1 MRVGVTINGERRD
14 ADVEPRLLLVH
25 LIREVFRLTG
35 THIGCDT
42 THCGACTVL
51 LDGRPVKSCTVFAVQ
66 ADGRAVMTV
75 EGLEQDGKLHPLQ
88 EGFVE
93 EHGLQCGYCTPG
105 MLMTSYEFLQ
115 QPSAPERGRD
125 PARDLR
131 EPVPLHGLRQHR
143 QGHPARGRPAGR
155 PAGRK
160 GGMMAPEH
168 APRTSPE
175 VGGMGHSIK
184 RKEDPRFIRGQ
195 GTYVDDVQL
204 PGMLYLDIVRSPY
217 AHAKIVK
224 IDTAKALAIP
234 GVLAVIT
241 GQDLAKYNLHWMPTL
256 MSDTQMVLPV
266 EKVMYQAQ
274 EVAAVLATER
284 YIAADGADAVEVQY
298 EPLPVVV
305 DPKKALE
312 PGAPVLRTDKKDKHD
327 NHIWHWE
334 WGDRAATDRAFRE
347 AAVTVKEDI
356 YLPRIHVAS
365 IETCGCVAQ
374 FDKVSGKLTVWMT
387 TQAPHAI
394 RTVFALVAGHVGLEE
409 HKIRIISPDI
419 GGGFGGKVPVYPGY
433 VIAVAASVLTG
444 KPVKWIEDRM
454 ENLQADSF
462 ARDYH
467 ITAELAATKEGK
479 LTALRI
485 KTIADHGYTDA
496 AANPSKF
503 PAGLFHVCTGS
514 YDLKAA
520 HVEVDGAY
528 TNKPPGGI
536 AYRCSFRVT
545 EAVHTIERMA
555 DLMAHQLGIDPA
567 EFRFQNFIKPEQFPY
582 KSALGWEYDS
592 GDYGRALQKAMDMI
606 GYPALRRE
614 QAEKRARGE
623 LMGIGIS
630 SFTEIVG
637 AGPSK
642 HFDILGLK
650 MFDSCEIRIHPTGR
664 AIARFGTKS
673 QGQGHETTYA
683 QILAEELGIP
693 AAHIQVE
700 EGDTDTAPYGLG
712 TYASRSTPVAGA
724 AAAVAARKIQDKAR
738 KIAAHLL
745 EVAEEDLVW
754 EPGKF
759 SVKGAPSRAKT
770 IQEIAFAAY
779 TNHPQGMEA
788 GLEAVS
794 YYDPPNLTY
803 PFGSYICVVD
813 LDKGTGEV
821 KIRRFVAIDDC
832 GNIINPMIVQGQVHG
847 GLTMGLAPALYEE
860 ISYDEGGNVRGGSFV
875 DYLLPT
881 AVETPKWETGHT
893 ITPSPHHPLGAKGVG
908 ESATVGAPAA
918 IANAVVD
925 ALWHLG
931 VRHVDIPIT
940 PAKVWKLLRDH
951 GVTE

>member
-1 MRVGVTINGERRD
+1 MALR
-14 ADVEPRLLLVH
+14 
-25 LIREVFRLTG
+25 
-35 THIGCDT
+35 T
-42 THCGACTVL
+42 T
-51 LDGRPVKSCTVFAVQ
+51 
-66 ADGRAVMTV
+66 
-75 EGLEQDGKLHPLQ
+75 
-88 EGFVE
+88 
-93 EHGLQCGYCTPG
+93 
-105 MLMTSYEFLQ
+105 
-115 QPSAPERGRD
+115 
-125 PARDLR
+125 
-131 EPVPLHGLRQHR
+131 
-143 QGHPARGRPAGR
+143 
-155 PAGRK
+155 
-160 GGMMAPEH
+160 
-168 APRTSPE
+168 PE
-175 VGGMGHSIK
+175 VSGMGHSMK
-184 RKEDPRFIRGQ
+184 RKEDPRFIRGK
-195 GTYVDDVQL
+195 GTYVDDVVL
-204 PGMLYLDIVRSPY
+204 PGMLYLDIVRSPH

-224 IDTAKALAIP
+224 IDSTKALAVP

-274 EVAAVLATER
+274 EVAAVLATSR
-284 YIAADGADAVEVQY
+284 YAAADGAAVVEVEY
-298 EPLPVVV
+298 DPLPVVV
-305 DPKKALE
+305 DPRKALL
-312 PGAPVLRTDKKDKHD
+312 PGAPVLRTDKKDKKD

-334 WGDRAATDRAFRE
+334 WGDRAATDRAFTE
-347 AAVTVKEDI
+347 AAVTIKEDI

-365 IETCGCVAQ
+365 IETCGCVAS
-374 FDKVSGKLTVWMT
+374 FDKINEQLTVWMT

-394 RTVFALVAGHVGLEE
+394 RTVFALVAGHVGLAED
-409 HKIRIISPDI
+409 KIRIISPDI

-467 ITAELAATKEGK
+467 ITAELAASKDGT

-485 KTIADHGYTDA
+485 KTLADHGYTDA

-545 EAVHTIERMA
+545 EAVHTIERMV
-555 DLMAHQLGIDPA
+555 DLMAHQLKVDPA
-567 EFRFQNFIKPEQFPY
+567 EFRMKNFIKPEQFPY

-592 GDYGRALQKAMDMI
+592 GNYGGALQKAMDMI
-606 GYPALRRE
+606 DYAGLRRE
-614 QAEKRARGE
+614 QIEKRAKGQ

-650 MFDSCEIRIHPTGR
+650 MFDSCEIRVHPTGK

-693 AAHIQVE
+693 AKDIKVE

-724 AAAVAARKIQDKAR
+724 AAAIAARKVLTKAR

-745 EVAEEDLVW
+745 EVAEEDLDW

-759 SVKGAPSRAKT
+759 SVKGSPDKSKT
-770 IQEIAFAAY
+770 IQDCAFAAY

-813 LDKGTGEV
+813 VDSGTGEV

-847 GLTMGLAPALYEE
+847 GLTMGLAPALFEE
-860 ISYDEGGNVRGGSFV
+860 ISYDENGNVQGGSFI

-893 ITPSPHHPLGAKGVG
+893 ITPSPHHPIGAKGIG

-931 VRHVDIPIT
+931 VRHIDIPIT
-940 PAKVWKLLRDH
+940 PAKVWKLLRAH